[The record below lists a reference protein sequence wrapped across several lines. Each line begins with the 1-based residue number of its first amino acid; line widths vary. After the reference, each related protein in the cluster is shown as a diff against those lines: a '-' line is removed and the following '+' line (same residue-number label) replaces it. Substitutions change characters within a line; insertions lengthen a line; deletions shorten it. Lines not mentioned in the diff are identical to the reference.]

1 MITENSLEFG
11 KRWLSLGGIHDVI
24 EDIKE
29 YQDTH
34 SCFMPLDLN
43 KVNDRKLIKPIQ
55 ILDKGEKIKPVL
67 FLGNEKEIVDS
78 ALASL

>member
-1 MITENSLEFG
+1 
-11 KRWLSLGGIHDVI
+11 
-24 EDIKE
+24 
-29 YQDTH
+29 
-34 SCFMPLDLN
+34 MPLDLN